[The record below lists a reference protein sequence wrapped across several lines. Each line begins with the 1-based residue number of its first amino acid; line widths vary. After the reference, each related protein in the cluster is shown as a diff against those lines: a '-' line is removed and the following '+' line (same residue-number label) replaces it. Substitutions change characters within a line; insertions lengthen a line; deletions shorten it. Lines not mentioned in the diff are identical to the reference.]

1 MVLPKPPRFETHASH
16 EALESWLQS
25 QVGPAYDAL
34 KADPSR
40 AITVD
45 EIRAMLAIE
54 HELAISL
61 DALTDPE
68 IDSELEAWRK
78 EPKV

>member
-1 MVLPKPPRFETHASH
+1 LYFPDLHPMATPKPPRFESHASR

-34 KADPSR
+34 KTDPSR

-45 EIRAMLAIE
+45 EVRATLAIE
-54 HELAISL
+54 HKAATAREK
-61 DALTDPE
+61 TK
-68 IDSELEAWRK
+68 R
-78 EPKV
+78 

>member
-1 MVLPKPPRFETHASH
+1 MIAPLTSSH
-16 EALESWLQS
+16 DTIESWLQS

-45 EIRAMLAIE
+45 EIRATLAIE
-54 HELAISL
+54 HKMTIANEKIKL
-61 DALTDPE
+61 
-68 IDSELEAWRK
+68 
-78 EPKV
+78 

>member
-1 MVLPKPPRFETHASH
+1 MATPKLPHFETHASR

-34 KADPSR
+34 KAAPSR

-54 HELAISL
+54 HKLAIPL
-61 DALTDPE
+61 DALE
-68 IDSELEAWRK
+68 RK
-78 EPKV
+78 

>member
-1 MVLPKPPRFETHASH
+1 MATPKPPRFDSH
-16 EALESWLQS
+16 GTSRDALESWLQN

-45 EIRAMLAIE
+45 GIRKALAIE
-54 HELAISL
+54 HKMATANEKAK
-61 DALTDPE
+61 
-68 IDSELEAWRK
+68 R
-78 EPKV
+78 

>member
-1 MVLPKPPRFETHASH
+1 MTTRKPPRFQSHASR
-16 EALESWLQS
+16 ETLESWLQS

-45 EIRAMLAIE
+45 EIRATLAIE
-54 HELAISL
+54 HKMA
-61 DALTDPE
+61 T
-68 IDSELEAWRK
+68 RC
-78 EPKV
+78 

>member
-1 MVLPKPPRFETHASH
+1 MAPPKPRHFETHASR

-54 HELAISL
+54 HKLAT
-61 DALTDPE
+61 ANEKTQ
-68 IDSELEAWRK
+68 R
-78 EPKV
+78 

>member
-1 MVLPKPPRFETHASH
+1 MRDQEACINFRLKRETRASR

-45 EIRAMLAIE
+45 EIRATLAIE
-54 HELAISL
+54 HERAVG
-61 DALTDPE
+61 A
-68 IDSELEAWRK
+68 AKHR
-78 EPKV
+78 